1 MQRSKSGMSLWCLL
15 ALAFFTGAS
24 TLPPV
29 MAGESTMPASYNEK
43 IKPELADK
51 YTYTECGEYTKA
63 VNIPTYE
70 WMPVGTEPK
79 EIVLAIHG
87 LTLHG
92 RRFRVIAR
100 SLATH
105 GMGLV
110 SMDMRG
116 FGGCYFGDAD
126 KYSTKED
133 DKKEVNHHKSY
144 DEIVQIAT
152 MIKAKYPN
160 VPLVAM
166 GESLGCTF
174 CVRLAAEHPDLIKG
188 IILSAPAV
196 HLNSD
201 MYAGKG
207 QIRQG
212 IKAIVVPSHELDMS
226 HFFTDLVSDRADVK
240 NEMVEDPYI
249 RKQLKLRELIATDAF
264 VDETAKWGKKT
275 DPKLAVLILQGNKDG
290 CVSPKHVVDLM
301 NNMASDDQ
309 TLDWRGNYGHLQLET
324 VYMRASI
331 IDAVGNWMRN
341 HNDENRTRMADLQAN
356 IADLGGFVQQ

>member
-1 MQRSKSGMSLWCLL
+1 MSLWCLVL
-15 ALAFFTGAS
+15 VSLLLS
-24 TLPPV
+24 VLPLSPGF
-29 MAGESTMPASYNEK
+29 AGESTMPASYDEK

-51 YTYTECGEYTKA
+51 YTYTECGDYTKA

-70 WMPVGTEPK
+70 WMPVGVEPK
-79 EIVLAIHG
+79 AMILAIHG

-100 SLATH
+100 SLALH

-133 DKKEVNHHKSY
+133 DKKDVNHHKSY

-160 VPLVAM
+160 VPLIAM

-201 MYAGKG
+201 MYAGNG

-212 IKAIVVPSHELDMS
+212 IKAVIVPSHELDLS
-226 HFFTDLVSDRADVK
+226 KFFTDLVSDRTDVK
-240 NEMVEDPYI
+240 KEMVDDPYI

-309 TLDWRGNYGHLQLET
+309 SLEWNGNFGHLQLET
-324 VYMRASI
+324 LYMRASI
-331 IDAVGNWMRN
+331 VDAVGNWLHDHGKDN
-341 HNDENRTRMADLQAN
+341 SARMEALRAN
-356 IADLGGFVQQ
+356 IVDLGGFVQQ